1 MDQDQDA
8 HARRIVANL
17 DTEDLQWLKD
27 RLRGIVDE
35 MAEVLADMERES
47 GQRRPWGTPELRRE
61 VIARY
66 HAYLQDRGAKKLA
79 IDSVGFGWRTI
90 ENWPEWGE

>member
-1 MDQDQDA
+1 VDQDQGA

-35 MAEVLADMERES
+35 MAEVLADMEREP
-47 GQRRPWGTPELRRE
+47 GQRRLWGTPELRRG
-61 VIARY
+61 VIAIYRD
-66 HAYLQDRGAKKLA
+66 YLAVPNPKTVADDFAH
-79 IDSVGFGWRTI
+79 FNWRTI
-90 ENWPEWGE
+90 ENWPEWDE